1 MSEEDI
7 KNIESNNIIKNFL
20 DKSKNTKLFTCYHKN
35 IESKTQL
42 ILKNFN
48 QKNKINNE
56 SFYNF

>member
-20 DKSKNTKLFTCYHKN
+20 DKSKNIKFTCYHKN

-42 ILKNFN
+42 ILKNIN